1 MLTTVFTTFAISNN
15 ILPYLLSRAL
25 THYFTPTTQQ
35 YALLKS
41 FSLLLLGLFL
51 SSLATLNFSLAF
63 LVGLLAAPLTYIPLP
78 SPFSSSSTLRL
89 IGKGLLAVMLSA
101 IAPPTVLAVGC
112 YCWGLSVKEVL
123 VQAAYGWDVWG
134 MNTQVVVW
142 CVWWPAWVMGGVLLF
157 GRPRE
162 EVEEEE
168 KAGEVVI

>member
-1 MLTTVFTTFAISNN
+1 MFTPVFTIFAITNN
-15 ILPYLLSRAL
+15 FLPYFLSRAL
-25 THYFTPTTQQ
+25 TIYFAPTTQQ

-63 LVGLLAAPLTYIPLP
+63 LVGLLAAPLTYVPLP
-78 SPFSSSSTLRL
+78 STSPSTLGMMGR
-89 IGKGLLAVMLSA
+89 GFTAVLLAGM
-101 IAPPTVLAVGC
+101 APTMVLVAGC
-112 YCWGLSVKEVL
+112 WCWDLSVKEVL

-157 GRPRE
+157 GQPMSEDETTVSERK
-162 EVEEEE
+162 VE
-168 KAGEVVI
+168 KL